1 MCTENICITIDGND
15 VTLESVLINNFSQL
29 TTLELIV
36 DDIYNATS
44 TTTLITSADIVNNTI
59 TKELAEG
66 IYRIKLRASYTN
78 GNITNYHVCAF
89 VDVTYKCDLV
99 DTSIDGIMM
108 HYALTKITG
117 CSCNCDQ
124 MKEIFEA
131 MLAEKDKEKAKPCP
145 TC

>member
-1 MCTENICITIDGND
+1 MCTENICITVDENSF
-15 VTLESVLINNFSQL
+15 TLESVLIDNFSQL
-29 TTLELIV
+29 TTLELII

-44 TTTLITSADIVNNTI
+44 TTTLITSTDIVNNTI

-66 IYRIKLRASYTN
+66 IYRIRLRGTIPLAVS
-78 GNITNYHVCAF
+78 NYHVCAF
-89 VDVTYKCDLV
+89 IDTSYKCDLV

>member
-1 MCTENICITIDGND
+1 MCTENICITVDGNSF
-15 VTLESVLINNFSQL
+15 TLESVLINNFSQL
-29 TTLELIV
+29 TTLELII

-44 TTTLITSADIVNNTI
+44 TTTLITSTDIVNNTI

-66 IYRIKLRASYTN
+66 IYRIRLRGTIPLAVS
-78 GNITNYHVCAF
+78 NYHVCAF
-89 VDVTYKCDLV
+89 IDTSYKCDLV